1 MLSGTFATVSEK
13 AALSRRVFI
22 YKLRFSWLSS
32 SPGDRE
38 EARVDLKR
46 GRLLA
51 GATGKDWMTSSVA
64 APAGRRT
71 DVDASPSPA
80 EFAALARFRQTLRRF
95 MAFSERAAADM
106 GMTMQWYQALL
117 VIKTRG
123 AERPLSV
130 GELAEEL
137 LIKDHSA
144 AELVSR
150 LAEAK
155 LVKRRI
161 DPTDRRRS
169 LLQMTPLADRRLA
182 KLAALHLARLRA
194 DREAFLNLFR
204 QA

>member
-1 MLSGTFATVSEK
+1 MARSFALATR
-13 AALSRRVFI
+13 LH
-22 YKLRFSWLSS
+22 
-32 SPGDRE
+32 DE
-38 EARVDLKR
+38 EAQ
-46 GRLLA
+46 
-51 GATGKDWMTSSVA
+51 
-64 APAGRRT
+64 
-71 DVDASPSPA
+71 PSPA
-80 EFAALARFRQTLRRF
+80 EFAALARFRFTLRQF
-95 MAFSERAAADM
+95 VSFSEHAAADM

-182 KLAALHLARLRA
+182 KLATLHLARLRA